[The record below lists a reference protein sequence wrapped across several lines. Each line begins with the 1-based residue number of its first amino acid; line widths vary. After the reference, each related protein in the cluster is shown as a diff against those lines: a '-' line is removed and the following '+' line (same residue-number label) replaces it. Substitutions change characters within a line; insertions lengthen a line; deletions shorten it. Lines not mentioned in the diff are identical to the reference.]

1 MINSDGVAI
10 RIDGRSENPTP
21 PASFTHESPAM
32 NSRMRRNLPPRPTQ
46 TATPAQPA
54 TVAWPVESDSWD
66 YLFRAWAEALL
77 AQLDGLGGMVS
88 MLVGEYIACAWRLRH
103 VNSYELSSKGLS
115 NRDWMR
121 AHKFAQHAWSK
132 AQIALV
138 RWTRLLLPELRRR
151 AKLGDPTAEARI
163 AALLDLPPLPPP
175 PDLTQVDKGQEDQAE
190 AAAHD
195 ASTHTF
201 NSVPT
206 RSPGGGASEPLGEP
220 VNDAWMAEVGLP
232 AGAGMLVGAASGVSV
247 G

>member
-1 MINSDGVAI
+1 MS
-10 RIDGRSENPTP
+10 
-21 PASFTHESPAM
+21 
-32 NSRMRRNLPPRPTQ
+32 RRNLPPRPTQ
-46 TATPAQPA
+46 TPKTPRP
-54 TVAWPVESDSWD
+54 TTTPWPVESDSWD

-77 AQLDGLGGMVS
+77 AQLDGFGGMVS
-88 MLVGEYIACAWRLRH
+88 MLVGEYIACAWRLRY
-103 VNSYELSSKGLS
+103 VNYYELPSKGMS

-175 PDLTQVDKGQEDQAE
+175 PDLSQVDEAPEDRTE
-190 AAAHD
+190 TTAHD
-195 ASTHTF
+195 TSTHTF

-206 RSPGGGASEPLGEP
+206 RSGGEGPADPLAEAVEVAWTAEMGAP
-220 VNDAWMAEVGLP
+220 
-232 AGAGMLVGAASGVSV
+232 GAGEAAVGAALAAV
-247 G
+247 